1 LSLKV
6 SLMQSSIVSIS
17 DNLNENKDITIH
29 FNHKCQKNEQE
40 NILTIREI
48 KNIEEKTGVVE
59 RQYKLKNMSI
69 KATLFIFQ
77 LIYFLLSLFIF

>member
-1 LSLKV
+1 
-6 SLMQSSIVSIS
+6 
-17 DNLNENKDITIH
+17 IH

-59 RQYKLKNMSI
+59 RQYQAKEYVNKSNAI
-69 KATLFIFQ
+69 YFPVNIFSFES
-77 LIYFLLSLFIF
+77 IYFLRNIRMANKEEKL